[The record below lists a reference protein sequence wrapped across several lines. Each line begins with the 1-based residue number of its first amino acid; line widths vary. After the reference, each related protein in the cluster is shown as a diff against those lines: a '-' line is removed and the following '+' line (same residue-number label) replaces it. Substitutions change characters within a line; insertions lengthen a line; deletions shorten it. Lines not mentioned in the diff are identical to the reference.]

1 MSRYTCNSCSAC
13 GGKCDECSANV
24 CINNMEKHREIFK
37 LNDDFN
43 SVIYYAIQNLYDK
56 CYEIKNNLYNNYGI
70 YIDISYNNDKIVLSD
85 GFIYQMEMKKD
96 TIKQN
101 IIRIDGDIKVLEM
114 ENESKIKNVKNKH
127 EQKLQEITEN
137 FNRVINEYKL
147 NNTKYENKSKIK
159 KEEINNLNNKINYLN
174 IDMDKIIQSF
184 ANSEREKAEKNLEEN
199 MKEIDNK
206 YNYKEIELVDSQVEL
221 KSEYLNEIKKI
232 SEYSDKIP
240 NFYNFINLSGLNKYL
255 N

>member
-1 MSRYTCNSCSAC
+1 
-13 GGKCDECSANV
+13 
-24 CINNMEKHREIFK
+24 ME
-37 LNDDFN
+37 N
-43 SVIYYAIQNLYDK
+43 IYDS
-56 CYEIKNNLYNNYGI
+56 E
-70 YIDISYNNDKIVLSD
+70 

-159 KEEINNLNNKINYLN
+159 KEEINNLNNKINNLN

-206 YNYKEIELVDSQVEL
+206 YNYKEIELVDS
-221 KSEYLNEIKKI
+221 
-232 SEYSDKIP
+232 
-240 NFYNFINLSGLNKYL
+240 
-255 N
+255 